1 MAGDAHEV
9 IPVNLELLSSDNHV
23 GAMLVCGLA
32 MLGNGLGELMG
43 WGTLLEPPQLL
54 AGVLRPFF
62 WGAGTIVTFLA
73 VRRLLV
79 PGCRALVRINFG
91 GIHDIRLMVAPLRW
105 SFIVEAYQ
113 PPGILK
119 YLLRGVVLGL
129 HPDYEPAGNETI
141 WARVF
146 HVTCR
151 LRGKHILFVE
161 CGTLDRGPE
170 ETLAVIRTHLR
181 ARQELPV
188 KKR

>member
-1 MAGDAHEV
+1 MAGDGKEV

-23 GAMLVCGLA
+23 GMMLVCGLA
-32 MLGNGLGELMG
+32 MLGNGVSAWMG
-43 WGTLLEPPQLL
+43 WGSLLEPSHWL

-62 WGAGTIVTFLA
+62 LVFGGLLIVLA
-73 VRRLLV
+73 VRRLLI
-79 PGCRALVRINFG
+79 PGCRAVVRINFG

-105 SFIVEAYQ
+105 SFIVEARQ
-113 PPGILK
+113 PPGMLK

-141 WARVF
+141 WAQVF

-161 CGTLDRGPE
+161 CGTLDHGPE

-181 ARQELPV
+181 ARQEVPV